1 MKTGTKTGIGTGAGV
16 KLSRRSSVH
25 LNQMLIHDQV
35 QIAGF
40 FCKFFLCCLEVLTL
54 VIVVLVSVK
63 SSLHSYFFVPDL
75 FGAGLSTDYLSFSFG
90 DSWFFP
96 PWLLYKDVKHRGRV
110 LGL

>member
-16 KLSRRSSVH
+16 KLSRRNSVH

-40 FCKFFLCCLEVLTL
+40 FCKFLLCCLEVLTL
-54 VIVVLVSVK
+54 VIVVLVTVT
-63 SSLHSYFFVPDL
+63 FFTPQLLIVPDL
-75 FGAGLSTDYLSFSFG
+75 FGAALSMDYLSFSFG